1 MTNRLWTVEL
11 QNARS
16 IAEQII
22 ILQSLKTN
30 IIGHPIKKESIVVQ
44 GALHPISQI
53 VLNQSHTKQETNLS
67 NNSPVVVILDECET
81 CRLQGLQIIA
91 SIAFE
96 GPRFLS
102 FLQSANVFPAI
113 LSNICPIK
121 NTPQLVLASLRALSN
136 LVDSI
141 VLSSD
146 PKALNTST
154 VAEGLFSRQ
163 HLASLCQILS
173 QTSSSALI
181 ATQISITASL
191 ISRICCEDRHQ
202 QNLANSGILNAL
214 ATKFASYIISAELIP
229 SEIGYISPQG
239 NVKEK
244 IQETKSLKIDL
255 AGILEA
261 IYVII
266 SHSKLRSSQFIY
278 SPSILALFPIPQLS
292 DPFEMSKESL
302 PCNTSSTSGLK
313 TRPGPASRID
323 CLLPLMPY
331 HQPKS
336 SSPSTSAYPH
346 FSGIRCYDDLSQN
359 GRTTANKSK
368 SSSLHTWGDKEIN
381 PATHTAIS
389 SRFEEYE
396 SPIIPF
402 LIMMIRMRSHL
413 ERLMSSAI
421 LAVLHRVG
429 LTHTKREID
438 IGLTIVPVLAQM
450 MGESPIVN
458 TEKESLESVELTKVD
473 RVIKETSPS
482 VLAMFI
488 TDSEHLQKSAFD
500 AGVIAKFS
508 SLLRSSYEP
517 VSKSNIFL
525 TWYPHASEDNE
536 DDEFKANRLRS
547 EIQCPLLAHKIKVR
561 ESTLRAIAALV
572 PFKDE
577 YRKSVVDQGLMPYI
591 VESMSPSAGNPSQSF
606 NGKVDKIEKETNDKT
621 IDDCYG
627 KNPVKVLIAACG
639 TVRALSRSV
648 SVLRTTLID
657 NGVAEPVF
665 RLLQHPDIEVQ
676 IAATA
681 TVINLLT
688 DVSPMRE
695 TIRKAGVLQILC
707 KHAKSIDPRLRL
719 NAVWALKHFVQGVNN
734 DMKRQCFEELGQ
746 AWLVHLI
753 CDDIEDMALHSS
765 KSKSEKT
772 STSID
777 SMDEDTDM
785 GQFEEQIDTAFGTS
799 DCQSSIESP
808 SLDHSRLSQL
818 AERRIMALR
827 DTELDPSRRARRDD
841 VAVQEQGLD
850 FIRNMIGGVGHTGT
864 ETTEM
869 IDFLF
874 DALGQ
879 DRMFEILSSKLR
891 PRAVNPY
898 SRKASG
904 LRESKVIPPQPEI
917 IIAVG
922 YILVHMAASI
932 PRHRQLVISQS
943 ELLKLLVP
951 QFNHSTIEVRLVLCC
966 LVTNLTWV
974 DDEADEHFCAQRASE
989 LIKLGFLNKLEMLEN
1004 DVELS
1009 VRERAKTAIWQM
1021 KQSC

>member
-53 VLNQSHTKQETNLS
+53 VLNQSHTKQETNHS
-67 NNSPVVVILDECET
+67 KNSPVVVILDECET

-102 FLQSANVFPAI
+102 FLQSANAFPAI

-141 VLSSD
+141 SLASD

-163 HLASLCQILS
+163 HLVSLCQILS
-173 QTSSSALI
+173 QTPSSALI

-214 ATKFASYIISAELIP
+214 STKFASYIISAELIP
-229 SEIGYISPQG
+229 SEKGHTHLQG

-244 IQETKSLKIDL
+244 IHETKSLKIDL

-292 DPFEMSKESL
+292 DPFEMSKEPL

-313 TRPGPASRID
+313 TRLGPASKID

-346 FSGIRCYDDLSQN
+346 FSGIKCYDDLSQS
-359 GRTTANKSK
+359 GRTAANKSK
-368 SSSLHTWGDKEIN
+368 SSSLLAWGDKEIN

-389 SRFEEYE
+389 NRFEEYE

-429 LTHTKREID
+429 LTHTKREVD

-458 TEKESLESVELTKVD
+458 TENESLESVELTKVD
-473 RVIKETSPS
+473 RVIKEISPS

-536 DDEFKANRLRS
+536 TDEFKANRLS
-547 EIQCPLLAHKIKVR
+547 NDIQCPLLAHKIKVR

-591 VESMSPSAGNPSQSF
+591 VESMSPNAGKPSQNF
-606 NGKVDKIEKETNDKT
+606 NGKVDKIEKETNDKI

-707 KHAKSIDPRLRL
+707 KHAKSTDPRLRL

-746 AWLVHLI
+746 VWLVHLI

-772 STSID
+772 SASID
-777 SMDEDTDM
+777 NMDEDTDM

-799 DCQSSIESP
+799 GCQSSIDSP
-808 SLDHSRLSQL
+808 SLDHSRISQL
-818 AERRIMALR
+818 AERRLMALR

-879 DRMFEILSSKLR
+879 ERMFEILSSKLR

-974 DDEADEHFCAQRASE
+974 DDESDEHFCAQRASE

>member
-1 MTNRLWTVEL
+1 
-11 QNARS
+11 
-16 IAEQII
+16 
-22 ILQSLKTN
+22 
-30 IIGHPIKKESIVVQ
+30 
-44 GALHPISQI
+44 
-53 VLNQSHTKQETNLS
+53 
-67 NNSPVVVILDECET
+67 
-81 CRLQGLQIIA
+81 
-91 SIAFE
+91 
-96 GPRFLS
+96 
-102 FLQSANVFPAI
+102 
-113 LSNICPIK
+113 
-121 NTPQLVLASLRALSN
+121 
-136 LVDSI
+136 
-141 VLSSD
+141 
-146 PKALNTST
+146 
-154 VAEGLFSRQ
+154 FSRQ

-229 SEIGYISPQG
+229 SEIGYTSPQG

-517 VSKSNIFL
+517 VSKSNTFL